1 MKKYSLIF
9 CISILF
15 AFYGCMNDDIK
26 LHSQLKVQLGFQNE
40 FGTVNPDNIDVVLT
54 NRVTGRKFSV
64 KTNNS
69 GLATFTVEGGIYN
82 ISSTYNMSA
91 DSVFNGSVEDVVVAE
106 IENQGLVTMDM
117 IFGKLSPLV
126 FKEIYFSGSRTPA
139 NKSYYADQFHE
150 VYNNSLD
157 VQYLDG
163 LCIGVLQPSSSS
175 ASKWVDENG
184 NVSPL
189 LPINFM
195 AWRIPGEGTD
205 YPLQPGESIV
215 IAQDGINHME
225 DPSGNPNSPVDMSN
239 ADWETYFDLSGK
251 DTDSPSVP
259 NLQMMWANTT
269 RMYDWLHSTSGS
281 AVILFRIPGSWQ
293 EFVDNPD
300 NLMTRPGSTSSTKY
314 LMIPKDYVIDAVE
327 CVRSETKNY
336 KRLPNDLD
344 AGYIYCTG
352 SYSKESIRRKV
363 KEIKNGRVIY
373 RDTNNSSEDFVVS
386 TIPTPWVN
394 PTNVD

>member
-15 AFYGCMNDDIK
+15 AFYGCMNEDIK

-195 AWRIPGEGTD
+195 AWRIPGNGTD

-239 ADWETYFDLSGK
+239 ADWETYFDISGK

-281 AVILFRIPGSWQ
+281 AVILFRIPDSWQ

>member
-15 AFYGCMNDDIK
+15 AFSSCMNDDIK
-26 LHSQLKVQLGFQNE
+26 SHSQLRVQLGFQSE
-40 FGTVNPDNIDVVLT
+40 FGMVNPDNIDVFIT
-54 NRVTGRKFSV
+54 NRVTGRKYNV
-64 KTNNS
+64 KTNS
-69 GLATFTVEGGIYN
+69 TGLATFVVEGGIYN
-82 ISSTYNMSA
+82 INSTYNMSA
-91 DSVFNGSVEDVVVAE
+91 DSVFNGNVEDVVVAE
-106 IENQGLVTMDM
+106 IENQDLVNMDM
-117 IFGKLSPLV
+117 IYGKLSPLV
-126 FKEIYFSGSRTPA
+126 FKEIYYSGSRTPA
-139 NKSYYADQFHE
+139 NKTYYADQFHE
-150 VYNNSLD
+150 VYNNSID

-175 ASKWVDENG
+175 ASPWKDDNG
-184 NVSPL
+184 DLMPL

-195 AWRIPGEGTD
+195 AWRIPGNGTD
-205 YPLQPGESIV
+205 YPLQPGQSIV
-215 IAQDGINHME
+215 IAQDGINHMK

-259 NLQMMWANTT
+259 NLQMMWANTAS
-269 RMYDWLHSTSGS
+269 MYDWLHSTSGS
-281 AVILFRIPGSWQ
+281 AVILFKIPGDWQ

-314 LMIPKDYVIDAVE
+314 LVIPKSYVIDAVE
-327 CVRSETKNY
+327 CVKSETKNY

-344 AGYIYCTG
+344 AGYIYCSG

-373 RDTNNSSEDFVVS
+373 RDTNNSSEDFVVN
-386 TIPTPWVN
+386 TTPTPWVN